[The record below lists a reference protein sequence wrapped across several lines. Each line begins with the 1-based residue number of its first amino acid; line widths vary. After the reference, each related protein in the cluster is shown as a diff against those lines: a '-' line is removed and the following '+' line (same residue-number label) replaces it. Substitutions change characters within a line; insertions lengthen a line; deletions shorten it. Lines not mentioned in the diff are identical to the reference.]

1 MARGRPREF
10 DTDRAI
16 DDAMALVW
24 RRGYRATTT
33 RDLEDALGVRPS
45 SLYRAFGSKAGVM
58 DAVVRRYRDHME
70 REVLAPLQGG
80 GEGLVAIDRFLV
92 ALGRWLALDDGRGCL
107 IGRLLAEGGCADPRI
122 TAQIAEHRA
131 TLRAGLAA
139 ALTRAAELGEIPPG
153 TIASRTSVL
162 QAMVLGLNLAVQG
175 GCEGEP
181 LAVMVDGIRDEVAR
195 WDGGPAGSSR
205 P

>member
-33 RDLEDALGVRPS
+33 RDLERALGVRPS

-58 DAVVRRYRDHME
+58 DAVVRRYRDRME
-70 REVLAPLQGG
+70 REVLAPLRDDGR
-80 GEGLVAIDRFLV
+80 GLVAIDRFLL
-92 ALGRWLALDDGRGCL
+92 ALGGWLALDDGRGCL
-107 IGRLLAEGGCADPRI
+107 IGRLLAEGGSPDPGI
-122 TAQIAEHRA
+122 AAQIAEHRA

-153 TIASRTSVL
+153 TIPSRTSVL

-181 LAVMVDGIRDEVAR
+181 LAAMVDGIRAEVAR
-195 WDGGPAGSSR
+195 WEEPAADTSG
-205 P
+205 